1 MTDHGYELKR
11 NKLIPLAEQKANRE
25 CGELPPGNRIEW
37 GISWNLCFLG
47 EMDRLAKEVGL
58 IQ

>member
-1 MTDHGYELKR
+1 MTDYSYEAGR

-25 CGELPPGNRIEW
+25 HGKYPPGNREPWIKM
-37 GISWNLCFLG
+37 WNIAFLG

-58 IQ
+58 IR